1 MKELLTT
8 TQVQFLPISLILST
22 ITGLYHYYRV
32 LRVLAFSFQ
41 LCYINSVGETSKLLL
56 LSPIHSLFN
65 LIMQNALIHMK
76 PSALNQMLEIAN
88 KFDFYLEVNDN
99 ELDVIV
105 PDVEYKDG
113 NHPDMNG
120 IWEDPDVQLC
130 NHYGIDYDQVN
141 CIELAS

>member
-1 MKELLTT
+1 
-8 TQVQFLPISLILST
+8 
-22 ITGLYHYYRV
+22 
-32 LRVLAFSFQ
+32 
-41 LCYINSVGETSKLLL
+41 
-56 LSPIHSLFN
+56 
-65 LIMQNALIHMK
+65 MQNALIHMK

-130 NHYGIDYDQVN
+130 NHYGIDYDLVN